1 MLGLDAQVWNPL
13 WTGEEAM
20 KKGLP
25 ILKIAGFASV
35 EDLQRTAVGFSSN
48 TFEDPSLPPQLRS
61 PQVT

>member
-1 MLGLDAQVWNPL
+1 MLGLDAQVWNPY

-20 KKGLP
+20 KKGLE
-25 ILKIAGFASV
+25 ILKMAGFESV

-48 TFEDPSLPPQLRS
+48 AYQDPSLPPQLRS